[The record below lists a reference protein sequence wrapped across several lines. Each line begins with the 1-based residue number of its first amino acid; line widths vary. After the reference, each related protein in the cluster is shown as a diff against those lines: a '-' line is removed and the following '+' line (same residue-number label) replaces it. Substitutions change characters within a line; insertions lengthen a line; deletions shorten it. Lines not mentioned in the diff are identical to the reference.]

1 MGLPAGR
8 RPARDG
14 AETLIPR
21 WVPYLFAAL
30 SLVLTAGI
38 VRVFGS
44 APPLHLAVHWRLAW
58 GGFDLGLAGLLA
70 VTGLALLRRSALAE
84 VLAAMTATLLCS
96 DAWLDVLSSVGQG
109 PGSSVVAIAE
119 AAFAELPLA
128 ALFGWVAVR
137 FARAVSD
144 AAPSL
149 RLAGFR
155 IRHRRLLPPPGGYP
169 GQLDAESALGQ
180 RRWRQWTPLGH
191 SEQPGLLL
199 PWWLPAVCLG
209 LVIVLL
215 PWTGWL
221 FATLPR
227 TELAGHWGLARAGE
241 ISPSRSCSRPARL
254 PCFAAGRSP
263 RCWSRWPRPCCCG
276 TPGSMSSPPG
286 AGMLVTRSALR
297 PCLSC
302 RWPGCACGLPSCTP
316 ARSRSPGHMCDHY
329 ACRLPAGGPVLS
341 ASDEAGND
349 GQTGNTASPL
359 LPGYACAAREPEY
372 LLLIPRRSR
381 TRSRRPESGRRP
393 RSPRSS

>member
-227 TELAGHWGLARAGE
+227 TELAGHWGLARAG
-241 ISPSRSCSRPARL
+241 RSRPRDRARDQRGCPASPL
-254 PCFAAGRSP
+254 ADRRGAGRDGRGPAAAGRLVQCP
-263 RCWSRWPRPCCCG
+263 HRQARACWLRARRC
-276 TPGSMSSPPG
+276 
-286 AGMLVTRSALR
+286 
-297 PCLSC
+297 
-302 RWPGCACGLPSCTP
+302 
-316 ARSRSPGHMCDHY
+316 
-329 ACRLPAGGPVLS
+329 
-341 ASDEAGND
+341 
-349 GQTGNTASPL
+349 
-359 LPGYACAAREPEY
+359 
-372 LLLIPRRSR
+372 
-381 TRSRRPESGRRP
+381 GRA
-393 RSPRSS
+393 